1 MADETQ
7 VTLNESIM
15 PVKEGQVD
23 VSNVDIVV
31 DGKAVPNGTDTP
43 EDTPKEE
50 TQETT
55 TEVETPVENEENPVE
70 TQKETEKVI
79 KEELETK
86 GLSFDEFAEEYQS
99 TGTLSPE
106 SINKL
111 EQAGYPKAMVDA
123 YIAGLEAQANK
134 FVDTVKSYSD
144 GKWDNIVELVKSQG
158 QEAIDGFNAT
168 LNTGNLS
175 QIKLMINGLLAQHK
189 TQFGTSNPL
198 VTGMPTATTNQT
210 GFTSKQEMVTAM
222 ADKRYGRD
230 MSYTREVQTKVK
242 MSNIFG

>member
-7 VTLNESIM
+7 VTLNESVM

-31 DGKAVPNGTDTP
+31 DGKAVPSDTDTP
-43 EDTPKEE
+43 ESTPEEE

-55 TEVETPVENEENPVE
+55 TEVETPVENPIE

-123 YIAGLEAQANK
+123 YIAGLEAQASK
-134 FVDTVKSYSD
+134 FVDTVKSYAGD
-144 GKWDNIVELVKSQG
+144 KWDNIVELVKSQG

-198 VTGMPTATTNQT
+198 VTGMPTATTNQA
-210 GFTSKQEMVTAM
+210 GFTSKQEMVSAM

>member
-7 VTLNESIM
+7 VTLNESVM

-43 EDTPKEE
+43 ESTPKEE

-55 TEVETPVENEENPVE
+55 TEVETPTENEENPVE
-70 TQKETEKVI
+70 TLKETEEVI

-99 TGTLSPE
+99 NGTLSPE

-123 YIAGLEAQANK
+123 YIAGLEAQASK

-198 VTGMPTATTNQT
+198 VTGMPTATTSQS

>member
-7 VTLNESIM
+7 VTLNESVM
-15 PVKEGQVD
+15 PMKEGQVD

-31 DGKAVPNGTDTP
+31 DGKTMPDNTDTP
-43 EDTPKEE
+43 ESTPEEE
-50 TQETT
+50 TQET
-55 TEVETPVENEENPVE
+55 TEVETPVEDNPVE
-70 TQKETEKVI
+70 TQKETDKVI

-86 GLSFDEFAEEYQS
+86 GLSFDEFAEEYQE

-123 YIAGLEAQANK
+123 YIAGLEAQTNK
-134 FVDTVKSYSD
+134 FVDTVKSYAGD
-144 GKWDNIVELVKSQG
+144 KWDNIVELVKTQG

-198 VTGMPTATTNQT
+198 VTGMPTATTSQS

-230 MSYTREVQTKVK
+230 MSYTKEVQTKVK

>member
-7 VTLNESIM
+7 VTLNESVM

-31 DGKAVPNGTDTP
+31 DGKTVPNDTDTTESTP
-43 EDTPKEE
+43 EEE

-55 TEVETPVENEENPVE
+55 TEVETPVEDNPVE

-134 FVDTVKSYSD
+134 FVDTVKSYAD
-144 GKWDNIVELVKSQG
+144 GKWDNIVELVKTQG

-198 VTGMPTATTNQT
+198 VTGMPTATTNQA

>member
-7 VTLNESIM
+7 VTLNESVM

-31 DGKAVPNGTDTP
+31 DGKAVPSDTDTP
-43 EDTPKEE
+43 ESTPEEE

-55 TEVETPVENEENPVE
+55 TEVETPVENTIE

-79 KEELETK
+79 KAELETK

-123 YIAGLEAQANK
+123 YITGLEAQANK

-198 VTGMPTATTNQT
+198 VTGMPTATTNQA
-210 GFTSKQEMVTAM
+210 GFTSKQEMVSAM

>member
-7 VTLNESIM
+7 VTLNESVM
-15 PVKEGQVD
+15 PMKEGQVD

-31 DGKAVPNGTDTP
+31 DGKAIPNDTDTP
-43 EDTPKEE
+43 ENTPKEE

-55 TEVETPVENEENPVE
+55 TEVETPVEDNPIE
-70 TQKETEKVI
+70 TQKETDKVI

-86 GLSFDEFAEEYQS
+86 GLSFDEFAEEYQT

-123 YIAGLEAQANK
+123 YIAGLEAQTNK
-134 FVDTVKSYSD
+134 FVDTVKGYAD
-144 GKWDNIVELVKSQG
+144 GKWDNIVELVKTQG

-198 VTGMPTATTNQT
+198 VTGMPTATTSQA

>member
-1 MADETQ
+1 
-7 VTLNESIM
+7 
-15 PVKEGQVD
+15 
-23 VSNVDIVV
+23 
-31 DGKAVPNGTDTP
+31 
-43 EDTPKEE
+43 
-50 TQETT
+50 
-55 TEVETPVENEENPVE
+55 
-70 TQKETEKVI
+70 
-79 KEELETK
+79 
-86 GLSFDEFAEEYQS
+86 
-99 TGTLSPE
+99 
-106 SINKL
+106 
-111 EQAGYPKAMVDA
+111 MVDA
-123 YIAGLEAQANK
+123 YIAGLEAQASK
-134 FVDTVKSYSD
+134 FVDTVKSYAGD
-144 GKWDNIVELVKSQG
+144 KWDNIVELVKTQG

-198 VTGMPTATTNQT
+198 VTGMPTATTNQS

>member
-7 VTLNESIM
+7 VTLNESVM
-15 PVKEGQVD
+15 PMKEGQVD

-31 DGKAVPNGTDTP
+31 DGKTIPNDTDTP
-43 EDTPKEE
+43 ESTPEEE

-55 TEVETPVENEENPVE
+55 TEVETPVEDNPVE

-86 GLSFDEFAEEYQS
+86 GLSFDEFAEEYQT

-123 YIAGLEAQANK
+123 YISGLEAQANK
-134 FVDTVKSYSD
+134 FVDTVKGYAD
-144 GKWDNIVELVKSQG
+144 GKWDNIVELVKTQG

-198 VTGMPTATTNQT
+198 VTGMPTATTSQS

>member
-1 MADETQ
+1 MTDETQ
-7 VTLNESIM
+7 VTLDESVM
-15 PVKEGQVD
+15 PMKEGQVD

-31 DGKAVPNGTDTP
+31 DGKTMPNDTDTP
-43 EDTPKEE
+43 ESTPEEE
-50 TQETT
+50 TQET
-55 TEVETPVENEENPVE
+55 TEVETPVEDNPIE
-70 TQKETEKVI
+70 TQKETDKVI

-86 GLSFDEFAEEYQS
+86 GLSFDEFAEEYQN

-123 YIAGLEAQANK
+123 YIAGLEAQTNK
-134 FVDTVKSYSD
+134 FVDTVKSYAGD
-144 GKWDNIVELVKSQG
+144 KWDNIVELVKTQG

-198 VTGMPTATTNQT
+198 VTGMPTATTSQS

>member
-7 VTLNESIM
+7 VTLSESVM

-31 DGKAVPNGTDTP
+31 DGKAVPNDTDTLESTP
-43 EDTPKEE
+43 EEE

-55 TEVETPVENEENPVE
+55 TEVETSVENPVE

-123 YIAGLEAQANK
+123 YIAGLEAQSSK

-158 QEAIDGFNAT
+158 QEAIDGLMLRLILET
-168 LNTGNLS
+168 YHKLN
-175 QIKLMINGLLAQHK
+175 
-189 TQFGTSNPL
+189 
-198 VTGMPTATTNQT
+198 
-210 GFTSKQEMVTAM
+210 
-222 ADKRYGRD
+222 
-230 MSYTREVQTKVK
+230 
-242 MSNIFG
+242 

>member
-7 VTLNESIM
+7 VTLNESVM
-15 PVKEGQVD
+15 PMKEGQVD

-31 DGKAVPNGTDTP
+31 DGKTMPNDTDTP
-43 EDTPKEE
+43 ESTPEEE

-55 TEVETPVENEENPVE
+55 TEVETPVEDNPVE

-86 GLSFDEFAEEYQS
+86 GLSFDEFAEEYQT

-123 YIAGLEAQANK
+123 YIAGLEAQASK
-134 FVDTVKSYSD
+134 FVDTVKSYAD
-144 GKWDNIVELVKSQG
+144 GKWDNIVELVKTQG

-198 VTGMPTATTNQT
+198 VTGMPTATTSQS

>member
-1 MADETQ
+1 MTDETQ

-31 DGKAVPNGTDTP
+31 DGKAVPNDTDTP

-86 GLSFDEFAEEYQS
+86 GLSFDEFAEEYQN

-210 GFTSKQEMVTAM
+210 GFTSKQEMVSAM

>member
-7 VTLNESIM
+7 VTLNESVM
-15 PVKEGQVD
+15 PMKEGQVD

-31 DGKAVPNGTDTP
+31 DGKTVPNGTDTP
-43 EDTPKEE
+43 ESTPEEE

-55 TEVETPVENEENPVE
+55 TEVETPVEDNPIE

-86 GLSFDEFAEEYQS
+86 GLSFDEFAEEYQT

-123 YIAGLEAQANK
+123 YISGLEAQTNK
-134 FVDTVKSYSD
+134 FVDTVKGYAD
-144 GKWDNIVELVKSQG
+144 GKWDNIVELVKTQG

-198 VTGMPTATTNQT
+198 VTGMPTATTSQS

>member
-7 VTLNESIM
+7 VTLNESVM
-15 PVKEGQVD
+15 PMKEGQVD

-31 DGKAVPNGTDTP
+31 DGKTIPNDTDTP
-43 EDTPKEE
+43 ESTPEEE

-55 TEVETPVENEENPVE
+55 TEVETPVEDNPVE

-86 GLSFDEFAEEYQS
+86 GLSFDEFAEEYQT

-123 YIAGLEAQANK
+123 YIAGLEAQTNK
-134 FVDTVKSYSD
+134 FVDTVKSYAD
-144 GKWDNIVELVKSQG
+144 GKWDNIVELVKTQG

-198 VTGMPTATTNQT
+198 VTGMPTATTSQS

>member
-1 MADETQ
+1 M
-7 VTLNESIM
+7 
-15 PVKEGQVD
+15 D

-31 DGKAVPNGTDTP
+31 DGKTVPNDTDTP
-43 EDTPKEE
+43 ESTPKEE

-55 TEVETPVENEENPVE
+55 TEVETPVEDNPVE
-70 TQKETEKVI
+70 TQKETDKVI

-86 GLSFDEFAEEYQS
+86 GLSFDEFAEEYQT

-123 YIAGLEAQANK
+123 YIAGLEAQASK
-134 FVDTVKSYSD
+134 FVDTVKSYAD
-144 GKWDNIVELVKSQG
+144 GKWDNIVELVKTQG

-198 VTGMPTATTNQT
+198 VTGMPTATTSQS

>member
-7 VTLNESIM
+7 VTLNESVM
-15 PVKEGQVD
+15 HMKEGQVD

-31 DGKAVPNGTDTP
+31 DGKTMSNDTDTP
-43 EDTPKEE
+43 ESTPKEE

-55 TEVETPVENEENPVE
+55 EVETPVEDNPIE

-86 GLSFDEFAEEYQS
+86 GLSFDEFAEEYQN

-123 YIAGLEAQANK
+123 YIAGLEAQASK
-134 FVDTVKSYSD
+134 FVDTVKSYAGD
-144 GKWDNIVELVKSQG
+144 KWDNIVELVKTQG

-198 VTGMPTATTNQT
+198 VTGMPTATTSQS

>member
-7 VTLNESIM
+7 VTLNESVM

-31 DGKAVPNGTDTP
+31 DGKTVPSDTDTP
-43 EDTPKEE
+43 ESTPEEE

-55 TEVETPVENEENPVE
+55 TEVETPVENPIE

-123 YIAGLEAQANK
+123 YITGLEAQANK

-198 VTGMPTATTNQT
+198 VTGMPTATTNQA
-210 GFTSKQEMVTAM
+210 GFTSKQEMVSAM

>member
-7 VTLNESIM
+7 VTLNESVM
-15 PVKEGQVD
+15 PMKEGQVD

-31 DGKAVPNGTDTP
+31 DGKTIPDNTDTP
-43 EDTPKEE
+43 EGTPEEE
-50 TQETT
+50 TQET
-55 TEVETPVENEENPVE
+55 TEVETPVEDNPIE
-70 TQKETEKVI
+70 TRKETEKVI

-86 GLSFDEFAEEYQS
+86 GLSFDEFAEEYQE

-123 YIAGLEAQANK
+123 YIAGLEAQASK
-134 FVDTVKSYSD
+134 FVDTVKSYAD
-144 GKWDNIVELVKSQG
+144 GKWDNIVELVKTQG

-198 VTGMPTATTNQT
+198 VTGMPTATTSQS

>member
-7 VTLNESIM
+7 VTLNESVM
-15 PVKEGQVD
+15 PMKEGQVD

-31 DGKAVPNGTDTP
+31 DGKAVPNDTDTP
-43 EDTPKEE
+43 ESTPEEE

-55 TEVETPVENEENPVE
+55 TEVETPVEDNPVE

-86 GLSFDEFAEEYQS
+86 GLSFDEFAEEYQT

-123 YIAGLEAQANK
+123 YIAGLEAQTNK
-134 FVDTVKSYSD
+134 FVDTVKSYAD
-144 GKWDNIVELVKSQG
+144 GKWDNIVELVKTQG

-198 VTGMPTATTNQT
+198 VTGMPTATTSQS

>member
-7 VTLNESIM
+7 VTLNESVM
-15 PVKEGQVD
+15 PMKEGQVD

-31 DGKAVPNGTDTP
+31 DGKTMPNDTDTP
-43 EDTPKEE
+43 ESTPKEE

-55 TEVETPVENEENPVE
+55 TEVETPVEDNPIE
-70 TQKETEKVI
+70 TQKETDKVI

-86 GLSFDEFAEEYQS
+86 GLSFDEFAEEYQT

-123 YIAGLEAQANK
+123 YIAGLEAQASK
-134 FVDTVKSYSD
+134 FVDTVKSYAD
-144 GKWDNIVELVKSQG
+144 GKWDNIVELVKTQG

-198 VTGMPTATTNQT
+198 VTGMPTATTSQS

>member
-7 VTLNESIM
+7 VTLNESVM
-15 PVKEGQVD
+15 PMKEGQVD

-31 DGKAVPNGTDTP
+31 DGKTMPNDTDTP
-43 EDTPKEE
+43 ESTPEEE

-55 TEVETPVENEENPVE
+55 TEVETPVEDNPVE

-86 GLSFDEFAEEYQS
+86 GLSFDEFAEEYQT

-123 YIAGLEAQANK
+123 YIAGLEAQTNK
-134 FVDTVKSYSD
+134 FVDTVKSYAD
-144 GKWDNIVELVKSQG
+144 GKWDNIVELVKTQG

-198 VTGMPTATTNQT
+198 VTGMPTATTSQS

>member
-1 MADETQ
+1 MADETQQ
-7 VTLNESIM
+7 VTLNESVM
-15 PVKEGQVD
+15 PMKEGQVD

-31 DGKAVPNGTDTP
+31 DGKAVPNDTDTP
-43 EDTPKEE
+43 ESTPEEE

-55 TEVETPVENEENPVE
+55 TEVETPVEDNPVE
-70 TQKETEKVI
+70 TQKETDKVI

-86 GLSFDEFAEEYQS
+86 GLSFNEFAEEYQE

-123 YIAGLEAQANK
+123 YIAGLEAQASK
-134 FVDTVKSYSD
+134 FVDTVKSYAGD
-144 GKWDNIVELVKSQG
+144 KWDNIVELVKTQG

-198 VTGMPTATTNQT
+198 VTGMPTATTSQS

>member
-7 VTLNESIM
+7 VTLNESVM

-31 DGKAVPNGTDTP
+31 DGKAVPNDTDTP
-43 EDTPKEE
+43 ESTPEEE

-55 TEVETPVENEENPVE
+55 TEVETPAENPVE

-99 TGTLSPE
+99 TGSLSPE

-123 YIAGLEAQANK
+123 YITGLEAQANK
-134 FVDTVKSYSD
+134 FVDTVKSYSE

-198 VTGMPTATTNQT
+198 VTGMPTATTNQA
-210 GFTSKQEMVTAM
+210 GFTSKQEMVSAM

>member
-7 VTLNESIM
+7 VTLNESVM

-31 DGKAVPNGTDTP
+31 DGKTVPSDTDTP
-43 EDTPKEE
+43 ESTSEEE

-55 TEVETPVENEENPVE
+55 TEVETPVEDNPVE

-134 FVDTVKSYSD
+134 FVDTVKSYAD
-144 GKWDNIVELVKSQG
+144 GKWDNIVELVKTQG

-198 VTGMPTATTNQT
+198 VTGMPTATTNQA

>member
-7 VTLNESIM
+7 VTLDESVM

-31 DGKAVPNGTDTP
+31 DGKTMPNDTDTP
-43 EDTPKEE
+43 ESTPKDE
-50 TQETT
+50 TQET
-55 TEVETPVENEENPVE
+55 TEVETPFEDNPIE

-79 KEELETK
+79 KEELETN
-86 GLSFDEFAEEYQS
+86 GLSFDEFAEEYQE

-123 YIAGLEAQANK
+123 YLAGLEAQTNK
-134 FVDTVKSYSD
+134 FVDTVKSYAGD
-144 GKWDNIVELVKSQG
+144 KWDNIVELVKTQG

-198 VTGMPTATTNQT
+198 VTGMPTATTSQS

>member
-7 VTLNESIM
+7 VTLNESVM
-15 PVKEGQVD
+15 PMKEGQVD

-31 DGKAVPNGTDTP
+31 DGKNVPNDTDTI
-43 EDTPKEE
+43 ESTSEE
-50 TQETT
+50 KTQETT
-55 TEVETPVENEENPVE
+55 TEVETPVEDNPVE

-86 GLSFDEFAEEYQS
+86 GLSFDEFAEEYQT

-111 EQAGYPKAMVDA
+111 EQAGYPKAIVDA
-123 YIAGLEAQANK
+123 YIAGLEAQSSK
-134 FVDTVKSYSD
+134 FVNTVKGYAD
-144 GKWDNIVELVKSQG
+144 GKWDNIVELVKTQG

-198 VTGMPTATTNQT
+198 VTGMPTATTSQS

>member
-7 VTLNESIM
+7 VTLNESVM
-15 PVKEGQVD
+15 PMKEGQVD

-31 DGKAVPNGTDTP
+31 DGKTIPNDTDTP
-43 EDTPKEE
+43 ESTPEEE

-55 TEVETPVENEENPVE
+55 TEVETPVEDNPVE

-86 GLSFDEFAEEYQS
+86 GLSFDEFAEEYQT

-123 YIAGLEAQANK
+123 YISGLEAQTNK
-134 FVDTVKSYSD
+134 FVDTVKGYAD
-144 GKWDNIVELVKSQG
+144 GKWDNIVELVKTQG

-198 VTGMPTATTNQT
+198 VTGMPTATTSQS

>member
-1 MADETQ
+1 MTDETQ
-7 VTLNESIM
+7 VTLNESVM
-15 PVKEGQVD
+15 PMKEGQVD

-31 DGKAVPNGTDTP
+31 DGKTMPNDTDTP
-43 EDTPKEE
+43 ESTPKEE

-55 TEVETPVENEENPVE
+55 EVETPVEDNPIE

-86 GLSFDEFAEEYQS
+86 GLSFDEFAEEYQN

-123 YIAGLEAQANK
+123 YIAGLEAQASK
-134 FVDTVKSYSD
+134 FVDTVKSYAGD
-144 GKWDNIVELVKSQG
+144 KWDNIVELVKTQG

-198 VTGMPTATTNQT
+198 VTGMPTATTSQS

>member
-7 VTLNESIM
+7 VTLNESVM
-15 PVKEGQVD
+15 PMKEGQVD

-31 DGKAVPNGTDTP
+31 DGKAVPNDTDTP
-43 EDTPKEE
+43 ESTPKEE

-55 TEVETPVENEENPVE
+55 TEVETPVEDNPIE
-70 TQKETEKVI
+70 TQKETDKVI

-86 GLSFDEFAEEYQS
+86 GLSFDEFAEEYQT

-123 YIAGLEAQANK
+123 YIAGLEAQASK
-134 FVDTVKSYSD
+134 FVDTVKSYAD
-144 GKWDNIVELVKSQG
+144 GKWDNIVELVKTQG

-198 VTGMPTATTNQT
+198 VTGMPTATTSQS

-222 ADKRYGRD
+222 TDKRYGRD

>member
-7 VTLNESIM
+7 VTLNESVM

-31 DGKAVPNGTDTP
+31 DGKTVPNDTDTP
-43 EDTPKEE
+43 ESTPEEE

-55 TEVETPVENEENPVE
+55 TEVETPVENPVE

-99 TGTLSPE
+99 NGSLSPE

-123 YIAGLEAQANK
+123 YITGLEAQANK

-198 VTGMPTATTNQT
+198 VTGMPTATTNQA
-210 GFTSKQEMVTAM
+210 GFTSKQEMVSAM

>member
-7 VTLNESIM
+7 VTLNESVM

-31 DGKAVPNGTDTP
+31 DGKTVPNDTDTP
-43 EDTPKEE
+43 ESTTEEE

-55 TEVETPVENEENPVE
+55 TEVETPVEDNPVE

-134 FVDTVKSYSD
+134 FVDTVKSYAD
-144 GKWDNIVELVKSQG
+144 GKWDNIVELVKTQG

-198 VTGMPTATTNQT
+198 VTGMPTATTNQA

-230 MSYTREVQTKVK
+230 MSYTKEVQTKVK

>member
-7 VTLNESIM
+7 VTLNESVM
-15 PVKEGQVD
+15 PMKEGQVD

-31 DGKAVPNGTDTP
+31 DGKAVPNDTDTP
-43 EDTPKEE
+43 ESTPKEE

-55 TEVETPVENEENPVE
+55 TEVETPVEDNLVE
-70 TQKETEKVI
+70 TQKETDKVI

-86 GLSFDEFAEEYQS
+86 GLSFDEFAEEYQT

-123 YIAGLEAQANK
+123 YIAGLEAQTNK
-134 FVDTVKSYSD
+134 FVDTVKSYAD
-144 GKWDNIVELVKSQG
+144 GKWDNIVELVKTQG

-198 VTGMPTATTNQT
+198 VTGMPTATTSQSC
-210 GFTSKQEMVTAM
+210 FTSKQEMVTAM

>member
-7 VTLNESIM
+7 VTLNESVM

-70 TQKETEKVI
+70 AQKETEKVI

-86 GLSFDEFAEEYQS
+86 GLSFDEFAEEYQN

-134 FVDTVKSYSD
+134 FVDTVKSYSE

>member
-7 VTLNESIM
+7 VTLSESVM

-31 DGKAVPNGTDTP
+31 DGKAVPNDTDTLESTP
-43 EDTPKEE
+43 EEE

-55 TEVETPVENEENPVE
+55 TEVETPVENPVE

-123 YIAGLEAQANK
+123 YIAGLEAQSSK

-198 VTGMPTATTNQT
+198 VTGMPTATTNQA

-230 MSYTREVQTKVK
+230 MSYTKEVQTKVK

>member
-7 VTLNESIM
+7 VTLNESVM

-31 DGKAVPNGTDTP
+31 DGKAVPSDTDTP
-43 EDTPKEE
+43 ESTPEEE

-55 TEVETPVENEENPVE
+55 TEVGTPVENPVE

-123 YIAGLEAQANK
+123 YITGLEAQANK

-198 VTGMPTATTNQT
+198 VTGMPTATTNQA
-210 GFTSKQEMVTAM
+210 GFTSKQEMVSAM

>member
-1 MADETQ
+1 MTDETQ
-7 VTLNESIM
+7 VTLNESVM
-15 PVKEGQVD
+15 PMKEGQVD

-31 DGKAVPNGTDTP
+31 DGKTMPNDTDTP
-43 EDTPKEE
+43 ESTPKEE

-55 TEVETPVENEENPVE
+55 EVETPVEDNPIE
-70 TQKETEKVI
+70 TQKETDKVI

-86 GLSFDEFAEEYQS
+86 GLSFDEFAEEYQN

-123 YIAGLEAQANK
+123 YIAGLEAQASK
-134 FVDTVKSYSD
+134 FVDTVKSYAGD
-144 GKWDNIVELVKSQG
+144 KWDNIVELVKTQG

-198 VTGMPTATTNQT
+198 VTGMPTATTSQS

-230 MSYTREVQTKVK
+230 MSYTKEVQTKVK

>member
-1 MADETQ
+1 MTDETQ
-7 VTLNESIM
+7 VTLNESVM
-15 PVKEGQVD
+15 PMKEGQVD

-31 DGKAVPNGTDTP
+31 DGKTMPNDTDTP
-43 EDTPKEE
+43 ESTPKEE

-55 TEVETPVENEENPVE
+55 EVETPVEDNPIE
-70 TQKETEKVI
+70 TQKETDKVI

-86 GLSFDEFAEEYQS
+86 GLSFDEFAEEYQN

-123 YIAGLEAQANK
+123 YIAGLEAQASK
-134 FVDTVKSYSD
+134 FVDTVKSYAGD
-144 GKWDNIVELVKSQG
+144 KWDNIVELVKTQG

-198 VTGMPTATTNQT
+198 VTGMPTATTSQS